1 MRRTRGSARRY
12 AEAAFQIA
20 DQDGTL
26 DAWLKDLQVAAKLLG
41 PPEVLRLLGNPAV
54 PTQVRAKAVERAL
67 GTRVS
72 EKTRNL
78 VLLLLRRGR
87 VDLLVSVAA
96 AYRALYEQR
105 KGIVRATV
113 ISAAALDK
121 AEQAAIQQR
130 LGQLVGGTLEIEQQV
145 DPAILGGVIVRLGD
159 RMIDG
164 SVRGRLERLRS
175 RLEAGAI

>member
-1 MRRTRGSARRY
+1 MRRVRGSARRY

-26 DAWLKDLQVAAKLLG
+26 DAWLKDLDTAAEQLG
-41 PPEVLRLLGNPAV
+41 PPAIARLLANPSV
-54 PTQVRAKAVERAL
+54 PMAARSQAVEKAL
-67 GTRVS
+67 GKLVS

-78 VLLLLRRGR
+78 ALLLVRRGR
-87 VDLLVSVAA
+87 ADLLPAVAA
-96 AYRALYEQR
+96 AFRSLYEQR

-113 ISAAALDK
+113 ISAAPLDK
-121 AEQAAIQQR
+121 AEQSAISER
-130 LGQLVGGTLEIEQQV
+130 LGKMVGGTLEIEQQV
-145 DPAILGGVIVRLGD
+145 DPTILGGVIVRLGD

-175 RLEAGAI
+175 RLEAGVI

>member
-1 MRRTRGSARRY
+1 MRTTRGSARRY

-26 DAWLKDLQVAAKLLG
+26 DAWLKDLQTAADLLG
-41 PPEVLRLLGNPAV
+41 PEEVSRLLANPAV
-54 PTQVRAKAVERAL
+54 PSSVRADAVQRAL
-67 GTRVS
+67 GTQVS
-72 EKTRNL
+72 DKARNL
-78 VLLLLRRGR
+78 ALLLVRRGR
-87 VDLLVSVAA
+87 ADLMPAVSS

-105 KGIVRATV
+105 KGISRATV
-113 ISAAALDK
+113 ISAAALD
-121 AEQAAIQQR
+121 ASELAAIHQR
-130 LGQLVGGTLEIEQQV
+130 LGQMTGGTLEIEQQV

-175 RLEAGAI
+175 RLEAGVI

>member
-1 MRRTRGSARRY
+1 MKNARGSARRY

-26 DAWLKDLQVAAKLLG
+26 DVWLKDLDLAAALLE
-41 PPEVLRLLGNPAV
+41 PPDVQRLLANPAI
-54 PTQVRAKAVERAL
+54 PIPVRADAVGQAL

-72 EKTRNL
+72 EKARNL
-78 VLLLLRRGR
+78 VLLLMRRGR
-87 VDLLVSVAA
+87 VDLVGAVAA
-96 AYRALYEQR
+96 AYRAEYER
-105 KGIVRATV
+105 RNGIVRATV
-113 ISAAALDK
+113 ISATPLDA
-121 AEQAAIQQR
+121 AEQAAIRQR
-130 LGQLVGGTLEIEQQV
+130 LGQMVGSTLEIEQHV

-175 RLEAGAI
+175 RLEAGVI

>member
-1 MRRTRGSARRY
+1 MRRVRGSARRY

-26 DAWLKDLQVAAKLLG
+26 EAWLKDLELAAALLG
-41 PPEVLRLLGNPAV
+41 PPDVLRLLANPAV
-54 PTQVRAKAVERAL
+54 PIPVRADAVAQAL
-67 GTRVS
+67 GKRVS
-72 EKTRNL
+72 EKARNL
-78 VLLLLRRGR
+78 VMLLMRRGR
-87 VDLLVSVAA
+87 VDLVGGVAA

-105 KGIVRATV
+105 NGIVRATV

-130 LGQLVGGTLEIEQQV
+130 LGQMVGGTLEIEQQV
-145 DPAILGGVIVRLGD
+145 DPSILGGVIVRLGD

-175 RLEAGAI
+175 RLEAGVI